1 MPADR
6 QTNETY
12 GALYLENNLTPGAFT
27 SDGDDNLGETQHFCH
42 QGQSDSLFFMGTPSS
57 IRYWSRYF

>member
-27 SDGDDNLGETQHFCH
+27 SDRDDNLSETQHFCN
-42 QGQSDSLFFMGTPSS
+42 QG
-57 IRYWSRYF
+57 